1 MDSSKTITLRKT
13 NLISTDLIR
22 ILIEKLNLTNTI
34 DETVKRFINIPFD
47 KNKLSLTHNQNIK
60 NQLRFYNKDYAFE
73 IINNLAI
80 KISRLLKQ
88 KYLFKIYANDISEI
102 ELFLFKRLHEL
113 NKKIHWE
120 YIYTLKKEQ
129 LPKISYKN
137 MRYFQNI
144 GDNWTAKLIGNILAK
159 SADYWLN
166 YSFWRDYSFVFLELG
181 DPLASQKIIE
191 YIINSVN
198 IGTSSEDNEALI
210 NSYYLLGLLYSRN
223 LPKPFQNL
231 NKSMLALNE
240 AYTILKKDDF
250 IVPNKEF
257 RKVFNRNGYALLLFY
272 TGQYEETITLLNEL
286 IAKIEKIALKHSF
299 AKLHLTV
306 LHYNLFQVY
315 NAIDMNLNAE
325 NEIKQ
330 VITLDPNDV
339 EYKYDYIRFLFKLGK
354 TSKFKEMLDFIAE
367 KNIGNLV
374 YQYSY
379 YGQYYYLKE
388 EYKKASYFCKKAWQ
402 WNFEADKNNKLLFN
416 YIVNSL
422 NAGLDIPKELK
433 KHILPNSDFTAELL
447 DLLGD

>member
-210 NSYYLLGLLYSRN
+210 NSYLKLE
-223 LPKPFQNL
+223 
-231 NKSMLALNE
+231 SM
-240 AYTILKKDDF
+240 K
-250 IVPNKEF
+250 
-257 RKVFNRNGYALLLFY
+257 
-272 TGQYEETITLLNEL
+272 
-286 IAKIEKIALKHSF
+286 
-299 AKLHLTV
+299 
-306 LHYNLFQVY
+306 
-315 NAIDMNLNAE
+315 
-325 NEIKQ
+325 
-330 VITLDPNDV
+330 
-339 EYKYDYIRFLFKLGK
+339 
-354 TSKFKEMLDFIAE
+354 
-367 KNIGNLV
+367 
-374 YQYSY
+374 
-379 YGQYYYLKE
+379 
-388 EYKKASYFCKKAWQ
+388 
-402 WNFEADKNNKLLFN
+402 
-416 YIVNSL
+416 
-422 NAGLDIPKELK
+422 
-433 KHILPNSDFTAELL
+433 
-447 DLLGD
+447 

>member
-159 SADYWLN
+159 SADY
-166 YSFWRDYSFVFLELG
+166 
-181 DPLASQKIIE
+181 
-191 YIINSVN
+191 
-198 IGTSSEDNEALI
+198 
-210 NSYYLLGLLYSRN
+210 
-223 LPKPFQNL
+223 
-231 NKSMLALNE
+231 
-240 AYTILKKDDF
+240 
-250 IVPNKEF
+250 
-257 RKVFNRNGYALLLFY
+257 
-272 TGQYEETITLLNEL
+272 
-286 IAKIEKIALKHSF
+286 
-299 AKLHLTV
+299 
-306 LHYNLFQVY
+306 
-315 NAIDMNLNAE
+315 
-325 NEIKQ
+325 
-330 VITLDPNDV
+330 
-339 EYKYDYIRFLFKLGK
+339 
-354 TSKFKEMLDFIAE
+354 
-367 KNIGNLV
+367 
-374 YQYSY
+374 
-379 YGQYYYLKE
+379 
-388 EYKKASYFCKKAWQ
+388 
-402 WNFEADKNNKLLFN
+402 
-416 YIVNSL
+416 
-422 NAGLDIPKELK
+422 
-433 KHILPNSDFTAELL
+433 
-447 DLLGD
+447 